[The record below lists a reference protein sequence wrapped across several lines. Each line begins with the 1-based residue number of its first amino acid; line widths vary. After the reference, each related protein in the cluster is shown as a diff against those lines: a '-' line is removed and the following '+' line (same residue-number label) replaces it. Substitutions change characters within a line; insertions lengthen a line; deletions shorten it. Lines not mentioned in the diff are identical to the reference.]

1 MAKQEPTKSSAA
13 SIDETTKALFGQ
25 FPADVIIPIRWGEET
40 LDRLEAVFHAIELL
54 HEKGGQE
61 SRILHLAK
69 LGSYVASDMSNC
81 IGCEYE
87 SRDGVLQK
95 ALAAESEVQS

>member
-1 MAKQEPTKSSAA
+1 MAKQGQAKSNES
-13 SIDETTKALFGQ
+13 SIDKTTKALYAQ
-25 FPADVIIPIRWGEET
+25 FPADVIAPIRWAEET
-40 LDRLEAVFHAIELL
+40 LDQLEAVFHAIELL

-61 SRILHLAK
+61 ARILRLAK

-87 SRDGVLQK
+87 SRDEALQK
-95 ALAAESEVQS
+95 ALAAEIEAQS

>member
-1 MAKQEPTKSSAA
+1 MAKQGPTKSSAA

-25 FPADVIIPIRWGEET
+25 FPADVITPIRWAEET
-40 LDRLEAVFHAIELL
+40 LDRLEAIFHVIELL

-61 SRILHLAK
+61 SRILHLVK

-81 IGCEYE
+81 IGYEYE
-87 SRDGVLQK
+87 SRDEELQK